1 MKNNRFNKHQTI
13 HVTAHCSLFKRLQST
28 CTARVE
34 SLNNSDDDRQGNI
47 HTLSKTRV
55 SVTHGLLPTGRHLVR
70 CLVRNYAKVKFMHIS
85 NEIRH
90 SRK

>member
-1 MKNNRFNKHQTI
+1 MKFNKHQTI
-13 HVTAHCSLFKRLQST
+13 HVTAYCSLLKRLQST
-28 CTARVE
+28 CTARIE

-47 HTLSKTRV
+47 HILSKTWV

-70 CLVRNYAKVKFMHIS
+70 CLVSNKPKVKFMHIS

-90 SRK
+90 NRK